1 MAIQRNIK
9 KIQFPIFNYDFPVS
23 QNNTF
28 PIQFRITTEDGAKIS
43 PWSTVYEVAG
53 PVIEGGDTITIANK
67 NNNFNLSW
75 QDDNNR
81 VIYDVYAYKFS
92 NINLTTL
99 GVAKVS
105 RPTST
110 TAQMQLY
117 RSNPDNS
124 NDLLEHKLKVGM
136 RIAVSGTSGDD
147 YDIADTYVTSV
158 IDPYTF
164 RYSPVPNTNV
174 DIAGD
179 DENNGLIQIFGTTS
193 AGYSINI
200 NDYEFAGRTNK
211 NTFSIPKSMIRKTLG
226 SGNVAYTATDIWCLV
241 QPASANQKPD
251 EDLDIA
257 TGYLAI

>member
-53 PVIEGGDTITIANK
+53 PVIEGGDTITVTNK

-75 QDDNNR
+75 PDDNNR

-92 NINLTTL
+92 NINLVTL
-99 GVAKVS
+99 GTSKKS

-110 TAQMQLY
+110 TAQIQLY
-117 RSNPDNS
+117 RSNPDNN
-124 NDLLEHKLKVGM
+124 NDLLEHGLKVGM
-136 RIAVSGTSGDD
+136 RIAVSSFGGD
-147 YDIADTYVTSV
+147 YDIADTYVTSI

-164 RYSPVPNTNV
+164 QYSPVPSTNTPSEST
-174 DIAGD
+174 DSD
-179 DENNGLIQIFGTTS
+179 GLIQIFGTTS

-200 NDYEFAGRTNK
+200 NDYQFAGRTNK

>member
-1 MAIQRNIK
+1 VSFQRNIK
-9 KIQFPIFNYDFPVS
+9 KVEIPIFNFEVPVS

-28 PIQFRITTEDGAKIS
+28 PIQFRLITEDGSKVSA
-43 PWSTVYEVAG
+43 WSNVYEVAG
-53 PVIEGGDTITIANK
+53 PAIQGGDIIAIVNK
-67 NNNFNLSW
+67 TNNFNLSW

-92 NINLTTL
+92 NINLATFGTSRI
-99 GVAKVS
+99 S

-110 TAQMQLY
+110 TAQIKLY
-117 RSNPDNS
+117 SNNTNNN

-136 RIAVSGTSGDD
+136 RIAVSGFGTN

-164 RYSPVPNTNV
+164 QYSPVPNTNILGESF
-174 DIAGD
+174 DTD
-179 DENNGLIQIFGTTS
+179 GLIQIFGIAS
-193 AGYSINI
+193 LGYSMNV
-200 NDYEFAGRTNK
+200 NDYEFVGRTTK

-226 SGNVAYTATDIWCLV
+226 SGDVSYTATDIWCLV
-241 QPASANQKPD
+241 QPASANQKAD
-251 EDLDIA
+251 TDLDIA